1 VTVYLSHIK
10 FADRGGFKLS
20 IIYKCRH
27 CGHTIGSLTQQVVTT
42 SMLGWDKLSSQDQKR
57 MIQYKNNGDVH
68 IQAICES
75 CETSLAMHPDYYELE
90 YFLH

>member
-1 VTVYLSHIK
+1 M
-10 FADRGGFKLS
+10 S

-27 CGHTIGSLTQQVVTT
+27 CGHRIGSLEHQIVTT
-42 SMLGWDKLSSQDQKR
+42 SMLGWDKLNTQDKQR
-57 MIQYKNNGDVH
+57 MIQYKDNGDVH

-75 CETSLAMHPDYYELE
+75 CESSLDEHPNYYELE

>member
-1 VTVYLSHIK
+1 M
-10 FADRGGFKLS
+10 S

-27 CGHTIGSLTQQVVTT
+27 CGHTIGSLKHRSVTT
-42 SMLGWDKLSSQDQKR
+42 SMLGLDQLSAQDQKR
-57 MIQYKNNGDVH
+57 MIQYKDNGDVH

-75 CETSLAMHPDYYELE
+75 CETSLVTHPDYYELE